1 MNILPDE
8 AVRPTI
14 LIVDD
19 TPENITVLG
28 EMLHTQYAIRV
39 ATSGSR
45 ALISATSHPLP
56 DLILLDVMMPE
67 MSGFEVCRIL
77 KKEVSFR
84 DIPIIFIT
92 ALTEEADEARG
103 FEAGA
108 VDFITKPFK
117 PAILKKRISTHLEL
131 KSQKD
136 TLARNNKELQEL
148 LAKVNVLSGLLPI
161 CMMCKK
167 IRDDKGYWNQ
177 LEAYI
182 SKHSSALFSHS
193 YCPECGE
200 IEMKKIKA
208 VFG

>member
-1 MNILPDE
+1 MEKKKLL
-8 AVRPTI
+8 V
-14 LIVDD
+14 VDD
-19 TPENITVLG
+19 TPENLTVIYKLLRDTYEVIGASSGGEALG
-28 EMLHTQYAIRV
+28 LMA
-39 ATSGSR
+39 AT
-45 ALISATSHPLP
+45 AP

-77 KKEVSFR
+77 KKEDSFR

-136 TLARNNKELQEL
+136 ALARNNKELEEL
-148 LAKVNVLSGLLPI
+148 LARVTVLSGLLPI

-182 SKHSSALFSHS
+182 SKHSSVLFSHS

-200 IEMKKIKA
+200 IELKKIKA